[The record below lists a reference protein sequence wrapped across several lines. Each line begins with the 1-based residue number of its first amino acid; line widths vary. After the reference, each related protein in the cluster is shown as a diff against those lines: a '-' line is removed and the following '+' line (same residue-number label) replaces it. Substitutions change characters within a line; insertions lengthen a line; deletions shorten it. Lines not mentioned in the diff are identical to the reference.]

1 MNNKNGACGL
11 YFFRRN
17 IMNDYLIR
25 AIDKDKK
32 LRLLAITAKDVV
44 SEAQKRHDT
53 WSASSAVLGRTM
65 VGGLL
70 LAGALLKD
78 KDELTV
84 RLLGNGPVGATV
96 VTAQADLSVKGYI
109 QNPHIALP
117 PKKDGHIDVA
127 KAVGQGWLE
136 VTKDQGLKEPYT
148 GEVPIVSGE
157 IAEDFTYYLAK
168 SEQIPSAVGLSV
180 FVEPNNSIGAAG
192 GFMMQALPGA
202 DDALL
207 EKVEKRIKALPNL
220 STMFLD
226 GTTPEDLAK
235 KILGDDCK
243 VLDKQEVSFACDCS
257 KEKYS
262 EILATIKP
270 DQLTEMIEK
279 DHGAELTCRFCG
291 EKYHFSEDELKDI
304 QKKAK

>member
-1 MNNKNGACGL
+1 MS
-11 YFFRRN
+11 
-17 IMNDYLIR
+17 DYLIK
-25 AIDKDKK
+25 AIDKTKT
-32 LRLLAITAKDVV
+32 LRLLAINAKDLV

-65 VGGLL
+65 IGSLL
-70 LAGALLKD
+70 LAGGLLKD

-84 RLLGNGPVGATV
+84 RLLGNGPVGATI
-96 VTAQADLSVKGYI
+96 VTAQADLKVKGYV

-117 PKKDGHIDVA
+117 PKANGHIDVA

-136 VTKDQGLKEPYT
+136 VTKDMGLKEPYT

-202 DDALL
+202 SDSTLKSVE
-207 EKVEKRIKALPNL
+207 EKIKALPQL

-226 GTTPEDLAK
+226 GVTPENLAER
-235 KILGDDCK
+235 ILGTDCK
-243 VLDKQEVSFACDCS
+243 ILDKQEVSFACDCS
-257 KEKYS
+257 KEKYTD
-262 EILATIKP
+262 ILRTLKP
-270 DQLTEMIEK
+270 DQLKEMIEK
-279 DHGAELTCRFCG
+279 DHGAELVCRFCRN
-291 EKYHFSEDELKDI
+291 KYQFSEDELKKI
-304 QKKAK
+304 LAEQK